1 MHLCCMRSKVYLM
14 ILSYLVL
21 LISCKRA
28 QTTSGIIFERKHME
42 HKKLQIKYR
51 YQVADARYT
60 DSVTINNQVIKSDT
74 VSVSFERENPS
85 KSFVDLIK

>member
-1 MHLCCMRSKVYLM
+1 
-14 ILSYLVL
+14 
-21 LISCKRA
+21 
-28 QTTSGIIFERKHME
+28 ME
-42 HKKLQIKYR
+42 HNKLQIKYR